1 MPPGPSAG
9 RVRPTMHTAAD
20 THPLTRLAED
30 INAAAYLLDR
40 TDPLRGYLVM
50 LAALPAEA
58 GAWEEIL
65 SPWLADLRHGS
76 GPAVTK
82 REHLAAFGALGV
94 AALRTARELGDDP
107 ALAAGLRSAARWC
120 FWLVKPDCGR

>member
-1 MPPGPSAG
+1 M
-9 RVRPTMHTAAD
+9 RTTAD

-30 INAAAYLLDR
+30 IHAAAFLLEPA
-40 TDPLRGYLVM
+40 DPLRGYLVM
-50 LAALPAEA
+50 LASLPAEA

-65 SPWLADLRHGS
+65 TPWLDDLRHGE
-76 GPAVTK
+76 GPAVTA

-94 AALRTARELGDDP
+94 AALRAARELDGDP

-120 FWLVKPDCGR
+120 FWLVKPDRGRA

>member
-1 MPPGPSAG
+1 M
-9 RVRPTMHTAAD
+9 RTTVD

-30 INAAAYLLDR
+30 VHAAAFLLGP

-58 GAWEEIL
+58 GAWEEVL
-65 SPWLADLRHGS
+65 TPWLDDLRHGD
-76 GPAVTK
+76 GPTLTQ

-94 AALRTARELGDDP
+94 TALRAARELPDDP
-107 ALAAGLRSAARWC
+107 ALAAGLRSTARWC
-120 FWLVKPDCGR
+120 FFLVNPACGRA